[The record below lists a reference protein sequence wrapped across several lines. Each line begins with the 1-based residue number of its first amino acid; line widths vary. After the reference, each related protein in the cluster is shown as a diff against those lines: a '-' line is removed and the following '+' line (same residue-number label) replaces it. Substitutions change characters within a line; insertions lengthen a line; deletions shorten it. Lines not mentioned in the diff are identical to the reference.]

1 MQEADI
7 PTSAIARFTKNRW
20 SWFLMER
27 FQNTTRHTE
36 MLPRIPISVVMP
48 SKIPMIITIPDSGI
62 LCRGN
67 VVVKSTR
74 RDSPS
79 SRIDDLQIL
88 FTLEMLL
95 ILISKEDFCCNLYNS
110 VLHSAS
116 AWQPRVKGSR
126 ICYDSLFV
134 IKFHSVSEVQSFAAW
149 ASCRLF
155 PPLAEEILVVYV
167 H

>member
-1 MQEADI
+1 
-7 PTSAIARFTKNRW
+7 
-20 SWFLMER
+20 MER

-95 ILISKEDFCCNLYNS
+95 ILISKEDFYCNLYNS
-110 VLHSAS
+110 V
-116 AWQPRVKGSR
+116 
-126 ICYDSLFV
+126 
-134 IKFHSVSEVQSFAAW
+134 
-149 ASCRLF
+149 
-155 PPLAEEILVVYV
+155 
-167 H
+167 